1 MSQSPRHYL
10 IILLDGFSTLSF
22 SAIVETLTRTAQ
34 VSGQAAVSYDLVSGS
49 EELAAKSANGI
60 EIACAHRL
68 QDLLTK
74 PLGAQN
80 GIFVCCGKDV
90 HVRDRKGLTAFLR
103 LAHRQSRLI
112 YGVDSATWVFAEA
125 GILDGLRAAV
135 HWRAR
140 SAFNERYPRVNASNN
155 IFQVDRNITTCAGD
169 LATVDMM
176 LKVIERDFPDVRPS
190 AVLNEMH
197 HSYPRSE
204 NSVQPGDKLE
214 RTRNYSG
221 PIKRVVGIMAE
232 NLEDPLPISDI
243 ANKVGV
249 SARQIERIFA
259 KNLNASP
266 VKYYRTMRLE
276 SAIQLV
282 EHTDM
287 QLFEIAVATG
297 FSTTSQLS
305 RAFRTEFGATPS
317 ELRRANRR

>member
-1 MSQSPRHYL
+1 MSHQQRHYVIL
-10 IILLDGFSTLSF
+10 LLDGFSTLSF
-22 SAIVETLTRTAQ
+22 SAIIETLTRASQ
-34 VSGQAAVSYDLVSGS
+34 VAGDAPATFELVSGS
-49 EELAAKSANGI
+49 GEASAKSANGI
-60 EIACAHRL
+60 EVNCANSL
-68 QDLLTK
+68 EQLMVK
-74 PLGAQN
+74 PLGNQN

-90 HVRDRKGLTAFLR
+90 DEKDRKGLTSFLR

-125 GILDGLRAAV
+125 GILDGCKAAV
-135 HWRAR
+135 HWRAH
-140 SAFNERYPRVNASNN
+140 SAFNERFPRVVASNR
-155 IFQVDRNITTCAGD
+155 IYQVDRNITTCAGD
-169 LATVDMM
+169 LATIDMM
-176 LKVIERDFPDVRPS
+176 LKVLERDFPEVRPS
-190 AVLNEMH
+190 SVLNEMH
-197 HSYPRSE
+197 HAFPRSE
-204 NSVQPGDKLE
+204 NSVQPGDQLE
-214 RTRNYSG
+214 RTRNYSA

-266 VKYYRTMRLE
+266 VKYYRTLRLE

-305 RAFRTEFGATPS
+305 RAFRSEFGATPS
-317 ELRRANRR
+317 ELRRTNRR